1 MVEAE
6 VKPLMMDQRGG
17 AAARSADWIASN
29 NADAGY
35 VALGR
40 QAIFHYNEESR
51 ARDVGKLPTTIT
63 VRNKHALIKST
74 IIALYG
80 VSGASDIEALLSI
93 LSGKDWHS
101 LACLVIVRV
110 KHGHRELDGKSNN
123 LRSTPMN
130 QHLPAPATPPAGC
143 WVKDTTAL
151 NTGETGPLPL
161 TIRRAQL
168 GEVEGRD
175 PLCTAPTTPCWA

>member
-1 MVEAE
+1 MNQPKTVEEPILTVTSARGGGTFMVEAE

-17 AAARSADWIASN
+17 AADWIASN

-51 ARDVGKLPTTIT
+51 ARDAGKLPTTIT

-74 IIALYG
+74 IIALHG
-80 VSGASDIEALLSI
+80 RSGASDMEALLPT

-101 LACLVIVRV
+101 LARLVIVRV
-110 KHGHRELDGKSNN
+110 KHGHRELDSK
-123 LRSTPMN
+123 T
-130 QHLPAPATPPAGC
+130 
-143 WVKDTTAL
+143 TTAAL
-151 NTGETGPLPL
+151 RP
-161 TIRRAQL
+161 
-168 GEVEGRD
+168 
-175 PLCTAPTTPCWA
+175 